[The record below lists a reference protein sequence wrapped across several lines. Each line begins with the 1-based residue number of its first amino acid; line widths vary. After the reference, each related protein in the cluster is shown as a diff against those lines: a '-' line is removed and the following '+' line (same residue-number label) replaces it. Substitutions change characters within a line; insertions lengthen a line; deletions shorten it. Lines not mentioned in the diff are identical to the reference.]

1 MTKLDGF
8 NKPVALSNKWS
19 GYNLTDIEKV
29 GIAALAL
36 GTISPEAIKDLTGV
50 SKRTI
55 KWSISVLK
63 ETHWDIE
70 ATLEMQSGDR
80 VANVVYNQD
89 AYPILRQK
97 GVFPCE

>member
-1 MTKLDGF
+1 MQNMKGF
-8 NKPVALSNKWS
+8 SKPVPLSGEWS
-19 GYNLTDIEKV
+19 KYRLTDVEKV
-29 GIAALAL
+29 AIAALAL
-36 GTISPEAIKDLTGV
+36 GTTSPEAIKDLTGV
-50 SKRTI
+50 SKQTI
-55 KWSISVLK
+55 KWSIYVLK

-97 GVFPCE
+97 GAFPCA